1 MKRFVLF
8 LALGVSVL
16 GVSSRAQAA
25 QNYSVGNLLVGI
37 GIGGGNANYTYG
49 VNGLVLNPSVE
60 IIFGAWDVNGI
71 GLALGGTVNSSI
83 LFGAAVTG
91 SLTVNPTFHVTIANR
106 LDWYVG
112 LGYGQTLQGN
122 WVRYGAAF
130 QTGFNIMTLNWLL
143 VNIGLEL
150 QGTQFF
156 GVAGVKFRFG
166 NYAKPRPVR

>member
-8 LALGVSVL
+8 LAFAVSLL
-16 GVSSRAQAA
+16 GVSSKTHAA

-37 GIGGGNANYTYG
+37 GIGGGNADYVHG

-60 IIFGAWDVNGI
+60 IIFGTWNANGI

-130 QTGFNIMTLNWLL
+130 QTGFNIVASNWFL

-166 NYAKPRPVR
+166 NYGRPR